1 VTKASTIAAG
11 QETRRA
17 KSHASAVIWGHCLKR
32 SLSQLPRPAIAPS
45 LLASDF
51 AHLADE
57 IKKAEAAGADL
68 LHVDVMDGHFVPNIT
83 MGPVVVEHIRAVT
96 DLYLDVHLMISEP
109 ARYIQAFAAA
119 GADNI
124 TFHAEVVA
132 DPRAIADRIHELGCE
147 AGISINPDGPMDRVR
162 QAVPQVEMVLMMT
175 IFAGFG
181 GQKFMPEV
189 LPNIRAVKSWLT
201 TQRLEVDGGIYPDT
215 IAQAA
220 GAGAD
225 VFVSGTGVFRTPDR
239 NYASAIAALRQAA
252 AQAPAK

>member
-1 VTKASTIAAG
+1 M
-11 QETRRA
+11 
-17 KSHASAVIWGHCLKR
+17 KR
-32 SLSQLPRPAIAPS
+32 SLTQLPRVAIAPS

-83 MGPVVVEHIRAVT
+83 MGPVVVEHIRSVT

-119 GADNI
+119 GADNL

-132 DPRAIADRIHELGCE
+132 DPRAMADRIHELGCE
-147 AGISINPDGPMDRVR
+147 AGVSINPDGPMDRVR
-162 QAVPQVEMVLMMT
+162 EAAGHVEMVLLMT

-189 LPNIRAVKSWLT
+189 LPNIRTVKSWLT
-201 TQRLEVDGGIYPDT
+201 TQRLEVDGGIYADT
-215 IAQAA
+215 IGQAA

-225 VFVSGTGVFRTPDR
+225 TFVSGTGVFRTPDR
-239 NYASAIAALRQAA
+239 DYARAIAALRQAA
-252 AQAPAK
+252 AQTQAR